1 VAATALRR
9 ARCLAF
15 FAALAVVVVQHDA
28 ECSVAD
34 SDEDDGGE

>member
-1 VAATALRR
+1 VAATAFRR

-15 FAALAVVVVQHDA
+15 FAALADVVVQHA